1 MNCSY
6 YLSYRVLHDFYD
18 IDGDVRD
25 AFLICANVY
34 ILVFIFAT
42 GEFLFYCFADIL
54 EMNSEMSQVNFI
66 IPERGCQADFTIYA
80 VSAMSQGDYSNIT
93 LSVPLFLAHIA
104 LLGRCHF
111 GIPYCHKF

>member
-6 YLSYRVLHDFYD
+6 YLSYRVLRDFYD

-25 AFLICANVY
+25 AFLICVNVY
-34 ILVFIFAT
+34 ILVFICAT

-66 IPERGCQADFTIYA
+66 IPERGCQADFSIYA
-80 VSAMSQGDYSNIT
+80 VSAMRQGDYSNIT
-93 LSVPLFLAHIA
+93 LSVRLFLAHSFVRKMSFWYTI
-104 LLGRCHF
+104 
-111 GIPYCHKF
+111 YCHKF